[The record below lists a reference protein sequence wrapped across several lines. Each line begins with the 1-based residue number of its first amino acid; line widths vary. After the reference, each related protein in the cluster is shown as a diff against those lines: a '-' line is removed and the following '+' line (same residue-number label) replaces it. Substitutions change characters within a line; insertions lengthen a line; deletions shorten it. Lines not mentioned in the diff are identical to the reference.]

1 MNFYALSGLING
13 ITATVLGTFIYLR
26 APQDPKHRIYG
37 LYCLSI
43 SFWSYF
49 YCAWHLTASADLA
62 LLFVRLLMV
71 GAIMIP
77 ILYFHHVLT
86 FLGKVERHRIALKS
100 GYAVSILFLLA
111 NPTPWFVASLGPE
124 LWFPFWPKAGPVF
137 TAYLAM
143 FTAYV
148 CYATYL
154 LAAEVRRTTG
164 LRRNQCLYLLMASLI
179 GYTGG
184 ATNFPLWYGIPIPP
198 DGTILIT
205 IYTVLIAYTIVR
217 YRLLDITVVFH
228 KGVAYALILAAIL
241 LPIYV
246 GVAVSHRATPHSVPP
261 LLAGT
266 LILACGLWVLLNN
279 PRASVNQVFSLL
291 CGAVCIWLFGF
302 FFVYSSTD
310 PDEALMWGKGLYV
323 GVAYIPALFKH
334 FARCIL
340 GTRLRRREIMPH
352 YLVGTAFVLLLPTD
366 YLVQGQYTY
375 HWGYYPQAGP
385 VHPAFL
391 SYFLIVALT
400 TFYHLYRGYRAIREK
415 APHEAAGIKHL
426 FWAFIIGYA
435 ASLDFVQSYGVEFY
449 PGGYAFVCL
458 WVVIVTY
465 TIVKHRLMEVSPIA
479 PMAKGVPYLQAL
491 ALIPSYFV
499 ILLLIRLFTGSMQY
513 LLSGALLATFLVLAR
528 LLANLQALLEKVV
541 ARALFRRRHDAYDTL
556 TQFSKAM
563 VTILDLR
570 SLSEEI
576 VDALARVIRIQT
588 VSLYLLEKEKDLYL
602 LASAHGLDRESL
614 EGIRLRAEDPLPRH
628 LAIVQSILV
637 REELEHFPQAPALR
651 PVLDTLWLLES
662 EVCIP
667 LVNKDRLIGFCNL
680 GPRTDRRMYS
690 GEELNLLTTLAQNA
704 AIALD
709 NAALYEELKRSQTLV
724 RRTDRLRSLETIA
737 GGFAHEI
744 RNPLTSIKTFIQL
757 APERKDDVEFMGHF
771 SKVVSEDVDR
781 IERLIQEILDY
792 ARYMEPKLSEEDLND
807 VVASCLYFIEVKAAS
822 KSIAIEKELAPD
834 LPTVKVDRQQIKQVL
849 LNLLLNAMDA
859 MAETG
864 GRLTVRTHRLSKPNG
879 EPWVQVEVSDTG
891 VGISAEHL
899 EHIFD
904 PFYTTKHESGEREG
918 TGLGLTIVHQIVR
931 EHRGYIEVGSEVGR
945 GTTFYINLPSNLA
958 HAAPAH
964 ERVEHEETR
973 TLGRR

>member
-1 MNFYALSGLING
+1 MNFYALSGLINAL
-13 ITATVLGTFIYLR
+13 TATVLGAFVYLR
-26 APQDPKHRIYG
+26 APGDPKHRIYG
-37 LYCLSI
+37 LFCLSVAV
-43 SFWSYF
+43 WSYF
-49 YCAWHLTASADLA
+49 YCAWQLADTSELA
-62 LLFVRLLMV
+62 LLFSRLLMA
-71 GAIMIP
+71 GAIMAP
-77 ILYFHHVLT
+77 ILYLHHVLM
-86 FLGKVERHRIALKS
+86 FLGIVESHQTLLKTGYLFSAVFLAVDATPLMVS
-100 GYAVSILFLLA
+100 GVE
-111 NPTPWFVASLGPE
+111 PE
-124 LWFPFWPKAGPVF
+124 LWFPHWPKPGLVFHLFLAWFGFYACSPV
-137 TAYLAM
+137 
-143 FTAYV
+143 
-148 CYATYL
+148 YL
-154 LAAEVRRTTG
+154 LGVSLRQTTG
-164 LRRNQCLYLLMASLI
+164 LRRNQIVYVLVASLL
-179 GYTGG
+179 GYAGA

-205 IYTVLIAYTIVR
+205 VYTALIAYTIVR
-217 YRLLDITVVFH
+217 YRLMDITVVFH
-228 KGVAYALILAAIL
+228 KGVVYALILAAIL

-246 GVAVSHRATPHSVPP
+246 GVAVSHRATPYSIPP

-279 PRASVNQVFSLL
+279 PRASVNKVFSLL

-302 FFVYSSTD
+302 FFVYSSAD
-310 PDEALMWGKGLYV
+310 PEEARIWGKSLYV
-323 GVAYIPALFKH
+323 GLVYIPALFNH
-334 FARCIL
+334 FSRCIL
-340 GTRLRRREIMPH
+340 GMRPRRRAIVPH

-366 YLVQGQYTY
+366 YLIGGQYTY
-375 HWGYYPQAGP
+375 AWGYYPGAGP
-385 VHPAFL
+385 LHPVFL
-391 SYFLIVALT
+391 SYFVIVALT
-400 TFYHLYRGYRAIREK
+400 TFYQLYRGYHAARAK
-415 APHEAAGIKHL
+415 APRDAAGIKHL
-426 FWAFIIGYA
+426 FWAFVIGYA
-435 ASLDFVQSYGVEFY
+435 ASLDFAQSYGVEFY
-449 PGGYAFVCL
+449 PAGYAFACL

-465 TIVKHRLMEVSPIA
+465 IIVKHRLMDVAPFA
-479 PMAKGVPYLQAL
+479 PMAKGVSYLQAL

-499 ILLLIRLFTGSMQY
+499 ILLLIRLFTGSMQF
-513 LLSGALLATFLVLAR
+513 LLSGALLATFLVLAG
-528 LLANLQALLEKVV
+528 LLANLQDLLEKAV
-541 ARALFRRRHDAYDTL
+541 ARVLFRRRHDAYDTL

-576 VDALARVIRIQT
+576 VDALARVIRIRT

-602 LASAHGLDRESL
+602 LASAHGLELKAL

-628 LAIVQSILV
+628 LATTQSVLV
-637 REELEHFPQAPALR
+637 REELDQSPQAPAMR
-651 PVLDTLWLLES
+651 PLLDTLWLLEA

-680 GPRTDRRMYS
+680 GPRTDHRMYS

-757 APERKDDVEFMGHF
+757 APERKDDGEFMGHF

-807 VVASCLYFIEVKAAS
+807 VVSSCLYFIEVKAAS
-822 KSIAIEKELAPD
+822 KSVAIEKELAPD
-834 LPTVKVDRQQIKQVL
+834 LPSVKVDRQQIKQVL

-859 MAETG
+859 MGEMG
-864 GRLTVRTHRLSKPNG
+864 GRLTVRTHRLSKANG
-879 EPWVQVEVSDTG
+879 EPWVQVEVADTG

-931 EHRGYIEVGSEVGR
+931 EHRGYIEVESEVGR
-945 GTTFYINLPSNLA
+945 GTTFYVNLPSNLA
-958 HAAPAH
+958 HDEPAH